1 MPTLPYLTDTSVQLT
16 GTYTASTIALDN
28 FIGSN
33 YANRLSSN
41 NSNYTREASNVLR
54 GLINN
59 KQDTLTASTNLSGI
73 GTAITAIDYNK
84 ISVNKPTN
92 FQADWNTTIINK
104 PSTFAADMTDI
115 YNKLAVNNL
124 ITNSSNYTLNAS
136 NALRSSINNIYTKTE
151 TNNLITNSSNYTLN
165 ASNALQTNINSTN
178 NNFANYLPKSGGT
191 ISGLLTTGN
200 ITISG
205 QIGRLNIVDDYH
217 YIEFSQ
223 ATDTTTIMEYG
234 KIVFLIG
241 QTRTERAK
249 INASGLTATAFY
261 GDGANITNIA
271 YSNIT
276 GKPTNFQADWLT
288 TIINKPSTFTP
299 DMTNIYTK
307 IETNNLLNA
316 KEAVL
321 TFSSPLTRTT
331 NTIGINLG
339 SYSTT
344 GNDAN
349 YLLKTGGTMS
359 GQISGI
365 TILNANTI
373 NSSTILST
381 TNNGSIAIP
390 TKGINGG
397 NGDRLVLWVGDAN
410 TYPYS
415 LGINGSTLWY
425 SVPSG
430 SSHKFYVNGSLITTI
445 SSTGLSTT
453 GTISGTT
460 FSGSGSSLTDIP
472 YANITGKPTNFQAD
486 WLTTIINKP
495 STFPAD
501 MTNIYTKIETDGR
514 YLKLDGT
521 NNINEL
527 LNINAADNTT
537 GGTKGIIFRSG
548 YNAVGTNYNCSIL
561 TYDHDANGFCDGLS
575 INGWDGISFCTNAN
589 TRNERMRIDKDG
601 NVNIGTTGQAFKLY
615 VNGTSYLNGNS
626 TINGSLS
633 ATTINRNGVEIDS
646 RYLKLGG
653 GTMTGQLIFTT
664 TDGNNPIRIYS
675 SLTGAN
681 NCIQFQNDN
690 SKVVYLGLGGST
702 ISGPNYKNNFFIES
716 KNGIILNVDRGSTS
730 TPNFIINSSG
740 NVGINT
746 DAPNCLLSLGNATA
760 YKLLSLYDNGLN
772 NNFQFVGLG
781 AQSGLCFNN
790 FGTGDAFQ
798 FRVGAST
805 TAANEVMRINGN
817 GSVCIGT
824 ASATSVNTKLT
835 ISGASYGYPEPLVN
849 IIQTRGWDG
858 NYALQ
863 VSGYTNLGGIRING
877 GDLGNSI
884 YKTDAGTMGF
894 STTNGAIYIFVNG
907 VEKAKFDT
915 NGTTNISGVLTVPNI
930 TLGNGGKINTVDDYH
945 YIQISQSTD
954 TLTIQEYGTISFNIG
969 LSKAQK
975 AYINSGG
982 LGVNG
987 SLNVSGLTRY
997 TQSFNYGE
1005 TVSYQTGFNATPSAN
1020 GWFWMSNSFW
1030 SGYDT
1035 PSYLTIAIKAN
1046 GNGAVWYGRAFLNGG
1061 GGFWDVICDFR
1072 TPNGASNTISVQDF
1086 WGSNGGNA
1094 LMISIQNPVYA
1105 GTFNI
1110 KISG

>member
-1 MPTLPYLTDTSVQLT
+1 MSIPINTDNSVQLSYSSFPFT
-16 GTYTASTIALDN
+16 ITNVDNYASSN
-28 FIGSN
+28 FILS
-33 YANRLSSN
+33 LSSN

-59 KQDTLTASTNLSGI
+59 KQDILTSSTNLLGI
-73 GTAITAIDYNK
+73 GTAITSIDYNK

-92 FQADWNTTIINK
+92 FQADWLSTIINK
-104 PSTFAADMTDI
+104 PSTFAPDMTDI

-151 TNNLITNSSNYTLN
+151 TNNLITNTSNYTLN
-165 ASNALQTNINSTN
+165 ASNALQNNINSTN

-205 QIGRLNIVDDYH
+205 TTGRLNIVDDYH
-217 YIEFSQ
+217 YMEFSQ

-234 KIVFLIG
+234 KVVFLIG
-241 QTRTERAK
+241 PTRTERAK
-249 INASGLTATAFY
+249 INASGLTATAFFGNGAGITSLDY
-261 GDGANITNIA
+261 NNILTNKPSTFPADMTNIYTKIETNNLLNAKENTLTASTSLLGNGSAITNLTYANITGKPTNFQADWLSTIINKPSTFPADMTNIYTKIETNNLLNA
-271 YSNIT
+271 KENTLTASTSLLGNGSAITNLTYANIT

-299 DMTNIYTK
+299 DLTNIYTK
-307 IETNNLLNA
+307 T
-316 KEAVL
+316 
-321 TFSSPLTRTT
+321 
-331 NTIGINLG
+331 
-339 SYSTT
+339 
-344 GNDAN
+344 
-349 YLLKTGGTMS
+349 
-359 GQISGI
+359 
-365 TILNANTI
+365 
-373 NSSTILST
+373 
-381 TNNGSIAIP
+381 
-390 TKGINGG
+390 
-397 NGDRLVLWVGDAN
+397 
-410 TYPYS
+410 
-415 LGINGSTLWY
+415 
-425 SVPSG
+425 
-430 SSHKFYVNGSLITTI
+430 
-445 SSTGLSTT
+445 
-453 GTISGTT
+453 
-460 FSGSGSSLTDIP
+460 
-472 YANITGKPTNFQAD
+472 
-486 WLTTIINKP
+486 
-495 STFPAD
+495 
-501 MTNIYTKIETDGR
+501 ETDGR

-521 NNINEL
+521 NNITEL

-561 TYDHDANGFCDGLS
+561 TYDHDTNGFCDGLS

-646 RYLKLGG
+646 RYLKLSG

-681 NCIQFQNDN
+681 NCIQFQNDTL
-690 SKVVYLGLGGST
+690 KVVYLGLGGST

-716 KNGIILNVDRGSTS
+716 KNGIILNVDRGSAS
-730 TPNFIINSSG
+730 TPNFIINSLG

-746 DAPNCLLSLGNATA
+746 DAPNCLLSLGNATG
-760 YKLLSLYDNGLN
+760 YKVLSLYDNGLN
-772 NNFQFVGLG
+772 NSFQFVGLG

-798 FRVGAST
+798 FRVGAT
-805 TAANEVMRINGN
+805 TTTANEVMRINGN

-824 ASATSVNTKLT
+824 ASATSTNTKLT
-835 ISGASYGYPEPLVN
+835 ISGASYGYSEPLVN

-930 TLGNGGKINTVDDYH
+930 TIGNGGKINTVDDYH

-954 TLTIQEYGTISFNIG
+954 TLTIQEYGTISFNTG
-969 LSKAQK
+969 QTKTQR
-975 AYINSGG
+975 AYINNNG

-987 SLNVSGLTRY
+987 SLNVSGLTRH
-997 TQSFNYGE
+997 TQLFNYGE

-1020 GWFWMSNSFW
+1020 GWFWMTNGFW
-1030 SGYDT
+1030 SGYNT
-1035 PSYLTIAIKAN
+1035 PSYLIITVMGN
-1046 GNGAVWYGRAFLNGG
+1046 GNGAVWYGRAFLKQG
-1061 GGFWDVICDFR
+1061 GGFWDIICDFR
-1072 TPNGASNTISVQDF
+1072 SPNGAANTITVGDF
-1086 WGSNGGNA
+1086 WGANGANA
-1094 LMISIQNPVYA
+1094 LMITIQNAVYA

>member
-1 MPTLPYLTDTSVQLT
+1 MSIPINTDNSVQLT
-16 GTYTASTIALDN
+16 YSSFPFTITNVD
-28 FIGSN
+28 N
-33 YANRLSSN
+33 YASSNFVLSLSTN
-41 NSNYTREASNVLR
+41 NSNYTKNASNALKAN
-54 GLINN
+54 IDT
-59 KQDTLTASTNLSGI
+59 KQNTLTSSTNLLGI

-92 FQADWNTTIINK
+92 FQADWLTTIINK
-104 PSTFAADMTDI
+104 PNVFPADMTVI
-115 YNKLAVNNL
+115 YNKTETNNL

-151 TNNLITNSSNYTLN
+151 TNNLISNSSNYTLN
-165 ASNALQTNINSTN
+165 ASNALQTNINNTN
-178 NNFANYLPKSGGT
+178 SNFANYLPKSGGT

-205 QIGRLNIVDDYH
+205 QIGRLNIVDDFH

-234 KIVFLIG
+234 KVVFLIG

-249 INASGLTATAFY
+249 INASGLTATAFF
-261 GDGANITNIA
+261 GNGAGITSLDYNNI
-271 YSNIT
+271 
-276 GKPTNFQADWLT
+276 LT
-288 TIINKPSTFTP
+288 NKPSTFP
-299 DMTNIYTK
+299 ADMTNIYTK
-307 IETNNLLNA
+307 TETNNLLNA
-316 KEAVL
+316 KENTL
-321 TFSSPLTRTT
+321 TASTSL
-331 NTIGINLG
+331 LG
-339 SYSTT
+339 
-344 GNDAN
+344 
-349 YLLKTGGTMS
+349 
-359 GQISGI
+359 
-365 TILNANTI
+365 
-373 NSSTILST
+373 
-381 TNNGSIAIP
+381 NGSAI
-390 TKGINGG
+390 TN
-397 NGDRLVLWVGDAN
+397 
-410 TYPYS
+410 
-415 LGINGSTLWY
+415 
-425 SVPSG
+425 
-430 SSHKFYVNGSLITTI
+430 
-445 SSTGLSTT
+445 
-453 GTISGTT
+453 
-460 FSGSGSSLTDIP
+460 LT

-495 STFPAD
+495 STFTAD

-548 YNAVGTNYNCSIL
+548 YNAIGNNYNCSIL

-575 INGWDGISFCTNAN
+575 INGWDGISFCTGAN

-601 NVNIGTTGQAFKLY
+601 NVNIGTTGQSYKLY

-646 RYLKLGG
+646 RYLKLSG
-653 GTMTGQLIFTT
+653 GTITG
-664 TDGNNPIRIYS
+664 
-675 SLTGAN
+675 SLRVSD
-681 NCIQFQNDN
+681 QFQVGDA
-690 SKVVYLGLGGST
+690 SYQLLLGQPTAST
-702 ISGPNYKNNFFIES
+702 AATIQTIQQDVGYNQKLTLQAA
-716 KNGIILNVDRGSTS
+716 G
-730 TPNFIINSSG
+730 G
-740 NVGINT
+740 NVGIGTTNPSNILQVGDGGKFRISNGISDYTLIGTKDTDGLTNT
-746 DAPNCLLSLGNATA
+746 RIVISGNTRSGGGNIDYVATSSTGAHKFYTTDILTERMRILNNGNVGIGTNNPSCKLSLGSSSG
-760 YKLLSLYDNGLN
+760 YKVLSLWDNGLD
-772 NNFQFVGLG
+772 NNFQFNGFG
-781 AQSGLCFNN
+781 ANGGLCFNIYN
-790 FGTGDAFQ
+790 NTTDSFQ
-798 FRVGAST
+798 FRAAASA

-824 ASATSVNTKLT
+824 ASATSTNTKLT
-835 ISGASYGYPEPLVN
+835 ISGASYGYSQPLVN
-849 IIQTRGWDG
+849 IIQTWGWDG

-930 TLGNGGKINTVDDYH
+930 TLGGTSGKINVVDDYH
-945 YIQISQSTD
+945 YIQFNQSTD
-954 TLTIQEYGTISFNIG
+954 TTTIQEYGTISFNIG
-969 LSKAQK
+969 AAKAQM
-975 AYINSGG
+975 AYINLGG
-982 LGVNG
+982 MGVNG
-987 SLNVSGLTRY
+987 SLNVSGLTRH
-997 TQSFNYGE
+997 TQLFNYGE

-1030 SGYDT
+1030 SGYGT

-1086 WGSNGGNA
+1086 WGSNGANA